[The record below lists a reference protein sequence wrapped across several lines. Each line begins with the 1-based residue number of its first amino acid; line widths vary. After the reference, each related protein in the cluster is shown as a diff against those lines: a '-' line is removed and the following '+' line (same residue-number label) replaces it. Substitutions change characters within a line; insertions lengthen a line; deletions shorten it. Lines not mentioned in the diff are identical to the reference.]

1 MAGVRAVA
9 VRGGHVVG
17 VEALHYLVV
26 PGVFLAS
33 IPVAAIDAEAGMYS
47 WLALPVL
54 IHVIN
59 RRQRAAGDATS

>member
-1 MAGVRAVA
+1 M
-9 VRGGHVVG
+9 
-17 VEALHYLVV
+17 
-26 PGVFLAS
+26 FLAS

-59 RRQRAAGDATS
+59 RRQRTDAPG